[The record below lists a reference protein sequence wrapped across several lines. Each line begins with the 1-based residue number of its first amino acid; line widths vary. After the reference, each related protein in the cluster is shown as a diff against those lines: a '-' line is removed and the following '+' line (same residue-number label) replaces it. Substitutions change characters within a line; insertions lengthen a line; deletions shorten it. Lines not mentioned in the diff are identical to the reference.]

1 MSAKKRGLGRGL
13 DALLGIGANGRPA
26 EAATQAEFQKL
37 PIDLIQRGRYQP
49 RLDIKAETLQELA
62 SSIKARGV
70 IQPIVVRPLP
80 DGKRFELI
88 AGERRWRA
96 TQIAGLHEIPA
107 IVRQVPDEV
116 AMSVALIENIQREDL
131 NPLEEAA
138 GFSRLI
144 NEFEM
149 THQQVATAVGRS
161 RAAVS
166 NLLRLLD
173 LDDEVKRM
181 LEVGDIEMGHARALL
196 ALQGNDQRNVG
207 NQVVSQG
214 LSVRETERLIKR
226 WRADAKAERKAPERP
241 RDPNISKLEQELAEQ
256 LGARVNL
263 SHTSKGKGSLTIRY
277 NSLDELD
284 GILAHIK

>member
-1 MSAKKRGLGRGL
+1 MSSKKRGLGRGL
-13 DALLGIGANGRPA
+13 DALLGIGANGVVAPPS
-26 EAATQAEFQKL
+26 THQEFQKL
-37 PIDLIQRGRYQP
+37 PVDLIERGRYQP
-49 RLDIKAETLQELA
+49 RLDMKPETLQDLA

-70 IQPIVVRPLP
+70 IQPIVVRPMP
-80 DGKRFELI
+80 DGKHYELI

-96 TQIAGLHEIPA
+96 AQIAGLHEIPA
-107 IVRQVPDEV
+107 IVRDIADDV

-138 GFSRLI
+138 AFNRLKSEFS
-144 NEFEM
+144 M
-149 THQQVATAVGRS
+149 THQQVAAAVGRS
-161 RAAVS
+161 RTTVT

-196 ALQGNDQRNVG
+196 ALTGSDQRSVG
-207 NQVVSQG
+207 NQVVAQG
-214 LSVRETERLIKR
+214 LSVRQTEKLVKHWQRQTNPET
-226 WRADAKAERKAPERP
+226 ATAERPT
-241 RDPNISKLEQELAEQ
+241 DPNIRKLEQELAEQ
-256 LGARVNL
+256 LGARVTL
-263 SHTSKGKGSLTIRY
+263 SYSRKGKGTLTIRY